1 MYQTIFS
8 LYIASNNQV
17 AVKEQ
22 SNVAPKVAPKSVM
35 KVPPQKTDA
44 KIAESK
50 KVDLNCKYCNTFF
63 TYTAPNIAALRSHL
77 KTLHQAELA
86 KESDAFRNEIFGY
99 NNSDTKN
106 VGPTPAAQKQ
116 VDNGQNKSKTQVD
129 PPRVNPKIEK
139 GTESTS
145 DEKSNKIK
153 QIFQNNPQP
162 MAAVNIKQEI
172 NR

>member
-1 MYQTIFS
+1 MI
-8 LYIASNNQV
+8 LV
-17 AVKEQ
+17 RDQ
-22 SNVAPKVAPKSVM
+22 SNIATKIPPKSVM
-35 KVPPQKTDA
+35 KVPSQKTVT
-44 KIAESK
+44 KTVGSK
-50 KVDLNCKYCNTFF
+50 KVDLNCKYCNTYF

-106 VGPTPAAQKQ
+106 IGPTPAAQKQ

-129 PPRVNPKIEK
+129 LPRVNPKIEK